1 VRARPALTAIF
12 LAAMAVSG
20 PSVAEEQSGKVQ
32 EIIIKIDTPDGPRWY
47 SLGADLSKI
56 DVRKGAVVRFNYLDD
71 TIDSIEVE
79 EVPPGEAPA
88 AAE

>member
-1 VRARPALTAIF
+1 
-12 LAAMAVSG
+12 
-20 PSVAEEQSGKVQ
+20 
-32 EIIIKIDTPDGPRWY
+32 
-47 SLGADLSKI
+47 LGADLSKI

-79 EVPPGEAPA
+79 EVPPGEATA